1 MKILVTGSSGTIG
14 THLCERLLK
23 DGHEIV
29 GADWKPNK
37 WSEEVDAITINVDL
51 RDRSCILSTLPK
63 DIDFVVHLAA
73 NARVYDLV
81 IDPFLARDNFETLF
95 NTLEYARK
103 NGITRFMFASS
114 REVYGN
120 TDCIIHSEDEALIK
134 NCESPYVASKI
145 GGEALVRSY
154 QQCYGINFVFSG
166 IRMYTECMMKVTVL
180 FLYSLGVAG
189 RMKI

>member
-120 TDCIIHSEDEALIK
+120 TDRIIYSADEALTK
-134 NCESPYVASKI
+134 NCESPYTASKI
-145 GGEALVRSY
+145 GGEALLTLSTLP
-154 QQCYGINFVFSG
+154 ILA
-166 IRMYTECMMKVTVL
+166 L
-180 FLYSLGVAG
+180 FLNHKFHEILIFVQDSLLLKSE
-189 RMKI
+189 KILYECH